1 VYGAGH
7 SEKIISKV
15 LKGRRQ
21 EVFLAT
27 KFAVDRS
34 GSTMRING
42 SPEYLTKAC
51 DASLER
57 LGTDYIDLY
66 YCHRIDPTVYVFTDI
81 VASQPSPIYAY
92 KSRFFSQI
100 EDTVGA
106 MAKLV
111 EKGKVRYLGLSECS
125 ADTLRRA
132 YKVHPIAAV
141 QVEYR

>member
-1 VYGAGH
+1 MYGAGH

-27 KFAVDRS
+27 KFAIDRS
-34 GSTMRING
+34 GSTMKINN

-66 YCHRIDPTVYVFTDI
+66 YCHRIDPTVYVIIEI
-81 VASQPSPIYAY
+81 VSFQPSPIYA
-92 KSRFFSQI
+92 
-100 EDTVGA
+100 
-106 MAKLV
+106 
-111 EKGKVRYLGLSECS
+111 
-125 ADTLRRA
+125 
-132 YKVHPIAAV
+132 
-141 QVEYR
+141 

>member
-1 VYGAGH
+1 MLRHA
-7 SEKIISKV
+7 
-15 LKGRRQ
+15 L
-21 EVFLAT
+21 
-27 KFAVDRS
+27 
-34 GSTMRING
+34 
-42 SPEYLTKAC
+42 
-51 DASLER
+51 
-57 LGTDYIDLY
+57 
-66 YCHRIDPTVYVFTDI
+66 
-81 VASQPSPIYAY
+81 
-92 KSRFFSQI
+92 FFSQI

>member
-42 SPEYLTKAC
+42 SPE
-51 DASLER
+51 
-57 LGTDYIDLY
+57 YIDLY

>member
-1 VYGAGH
+1 MELLTTTIASDYSIRLWRLDVTFGIQQVMGAEAYVVNLKHAHGLLICCYPQPDVYGSGH

-27 KFAVDRS
+27 KFAVERS
-34 GSTMRING
+34 GSTAKING

-66 YCHRIDPTVYVFTDI
+66 YCHRIDPNVYVF
-81 VASQPSPIYAY
+81 
-92 KSRFFSQI
+92 
-100 EDTVGA
+100 
-106 MAKLV
+106 
-111 EKGKVRYLGLSECS
+111 SE
-125 ADTLRRA
+125 R
-132 YKVHPIAAV
+132 
-141 QVEYR
+141 